1 MRASVM
7 RTVAAPLLILAS
19 LLALVVGS
27 AARGVGAADHLDAP
41 SLGSLSAGAVKGDRD
56 INDVYVFPTAGNRT
70 VLAMTTH
77 PAVNT
82 PINAFKTYATN
93 VRYTLNVD
101 RNGDAVQDLAFV
113 LTFGAPNV
121 SGDQTYTVT
130 RYTGINAVTQ
140 RHRQRPGHG
149 LDGRRRHDRA

>member
-1 MRASVM
+1 MRASAM
-7 RTVAAPLLILAS
+7 RTVAAPILILAS

-56 INDVYVFPTAGNRT
+56 INDVYVFPAAGNRT

-113 LTFGAPNV
+113 VTFGPR
-121 SGDQTYTVT
+121 T
-130 RYTGINAVTQ
+130 
-140 RHRQRPGHG
+140 
-149 LDGRRRHDRA
+149 